1 VRRVTGRSVQANVA
15 AIADSLPASQRRV
28 AELVVRDPEAVAFG
42 TVSSVAALTG
52 TSNPTV
58 IRFAAQLG
66 FDGFTALRDAVR
78 VEVSQQIQSAIGRIH
93 QPSSGPLL
101 ERALAVETAN
111 VERTL
116 SAIDDDALQRAT
128 ELLTDLDRRLWVL
141 PNTQLQGLAA
151 HFADD
156 LQLCR
161 PRVVLLTG
169 SEFRIA
175 TVLARLRP
183 GDVLLSLDTQR
194 HERWLVR
201 IQRSA
206 VQRSAIP
213 LAITDRLPCSL
224 DLTGGL
230 ALTFACDTTSPFES
244 QVGLVAL
251 ANLLV
256 SAVVER
262 LRPEVADRVERLEE
276 TWVDNALF
284 DV

>member
-1 VRRVTGRSVQANVA
+1 VRGVSGRSVQANVA

-42 TVSSVAALTG
+42 TVGSVAAKSG

-58 IRFAAQLG
+58 IRFAARLG

-78 VEVSQQIQSAIGRIH
+78 DEVSRQIQSAIGRVN

-116 SAIDDDALQRAT
+116 AALDDATLSRAT
-128 ELLTDLDRRLWVL
+128 DLLADLDRRVWVL
-141 PNTQLQGLAA
+141 PNSQMQGVAA
-151 HFADD
+151 HLADD

-161 PRVVLLTG
+161 PRVVLLSG

-175 TVLARLRP
+175 TALARLRP
-183 GDVLLSLDTQR
+183 GDVVLSLDTQR

-201 IQRSA
+201 VQRSA
-206 VQRSAIP
+206 VQRGAVP
-213 LAITDRLPCSL
+213 LAVTDRLPCSL
-224 DLTGGL
+224 DITGGL
-230 ALTFACDTTSPFES
+230 ALTFACDTTNPFES
-244 QVGLVAL
+244 QVGLLAL

-262 LRPEVADRVERLEE
+262 LRPKVADRVERLEQ
-276 TWVDNALF
+276 TWVDNDLF

>member
-1 VRRVTGRSVQANVA
+1 VRVVSGRSVQASVA
-15 AIADSLPASQRRV
+15 AIAGSLPESQRRV

-42 TVSSVAALTG
+42 TVGSVAQKTG

-58 IRFAAQLG
+58 IRFASRLG
-66 FDGFTALRDAVR
+66 FDGFIALRDAVR
-78 VEVSQQIQSAIGRIH
+78 DEVSQQIRSAIGRVN

-101 ERALAVETAN
+101 ERALAVELAN

-116 SAIDDDALQRAT
+116 GAVDDQRLAQAT
-128 ELLTDLDRRLWVL
+128 DLLTDLDRRLWVL
-141 PNTQLQGLAA
+141 PSSQMQGVAGHL
-151 HFADD
+151 ADD

-175 TVLARLRP
+175 TALARLRA
-183 GDVLLSLDTQR
+183 GDVVLSLDTQR

-201 IQRSA
+201 VQRSA
-206 VQRSAIP
+206 VHRGGVP
-213 LAITDRLPCSL
+213 LVVTDRLPCSL

-244 QVGLVAL
+244 QVGLLAL

-256 SAVVER
+256 SATVER
-262 LRPEVADRVERLEE
+262 LRPTVADRVERLEQ
-276 TWVDNALF
+276 TWVEDDLF

>member
-1 VRRVTGRSVQANVA
+1 VSGRSVQANVA

-42 TVSSVAALTG
+42 TVGSVAAKSG

-58 IRFAAQLG
+58 IRFATQLG
-66 FDGFTALRDAVR
+66 FDGFIALRDAVR
-78 VEVSQQIQSAIGRIH
+78 DEVSQQIQSAIGRVN
-93 QPSSGPLL
+93 QEPSGPLL
-101 ERALAVETAN
+101 GRALAVEAAN

-116 SAIDDDALQRAT
+116 GAIDDAMLLRAT
-128 ELLTDLDRRLWVL
+128 DLLTDLDRRLWIL
-141 PNTQLQGLAA
+141 PNSQMQGIAGHL
-151 HFADD
+151 ADD

-161 PRVVLLTG
+161 PRVVLLSG
-169 SEFRIA
+169 SEFRIVTA
-175 TVLARLRP
+175 LARIRP

-201 IQRSA
+201 VQRSA
-206 VQRSAIP
+206 VQRGALP

-224 DLTGGL
+224 DLSGGL

-244 QVGLVAL
+244 QVGLLAL

-262 LRPEVADRVERLEE
+262 LRPAVADRVERLEQ
-276 TWVDNALF
+276 TWIGNDLF

>member
-1 VRRVTGRSVQANVA
+1 MTGRSVQANVA
-15 AIADSLPASQRRV
+15 AVADSLPASQRRV

-42 TVSSVAALTG
+42 TVSSVAAATG

-66 FDGFTALRDAVR
+66 FDGFTGLRDAVR
-78 VEVSQQIQSAIGRIH
+78 DEVSQQIQSAIGRVR
-93 QPSSGPLL
+93 QPPAGPLL
-101 ERALAVETAN
+101 DQARAVELAN
-111 VERTL
+111 VERTFAAL
-116 SAIDDDALQRAT
+116 DDAVLARAT
-128 ELLTDLDRRLWVL
+128 DLLSDVDRRLWIL
-141 PNTQLQGLAA
+141 PSSQMQGVASHL
-151 HFADD
+151 ADD

-175 TVLARLRP
+175 TALARLRP

-201 IQRSA
+201 
-206 VQRSAIP
+206 VQRAAVRRAAVPIVM
-213 LAITDRLPCSL
+213 TDRLPCSL
-224 DLTGGL
+224 DLSAGL
-230 ALTFACDTTSPFES
+230 AITFACDTTSPFES
-244 QVGLVAL
+244 QVGLLAM

-262 LRPEVADRVERLEE
+262 LRPTVADRVERLEE
-276 TWVDNALF
+276 TWVGNDLF

>member
-1 VRRVTGRSVQANVA
+1 MTGRSVQANVA
-15 AIADSLPASQRRV
+15 AVADSLPASQRRV

-42 TVSSVAALTG
+42 TVSSVAAATG

-66 FDGFTALRDAVR
+66 FDGFTGLRDAVR
-78 VEVSQQIQSAIGRIH
+78 DEVSQQIQSAIGRVR
-93 QPSSGPLL
+93 QPPAGPLL
-101 ERALAVETAN
+101 DQARAVELAN
-111 VERTL
+111 VERTFAAL
-116 SAIDDDALQRAT
+116 DDAVLARAT
-128 ELLTDLDRRLWVL
+128 DLLSDVDRRLWIL
-141 PNTQLQGLAA
+141 PSSQMQGVASHL
-151 HFADD
+151 ADD

-175 TVLARLRP
+175 TALARLRP

-201 IQRSA
+201 VQRAA
-206 VQRSAIP
+206 VQRAAVPIVM
-213 LAITDRLPCSL
+213 TDRLPCSL
-224 DLTGGL
+224 DLSAGL
-230 ALTFACDTTSPFES
+230 AITFACDTTSPFES
-244 QVGLVAL
+244 QVGLLAM

-262 LRPEVADRVERLEE
+262 LRPTVADRVERLEE
-276 TWVDNALF
+276 TWVGNDLF

>member
-28 AELVVRDPEAVAFG
+28 AELVVRDPESVAFG
-42 TVSSVAALTG
+42 TVSSVAAKTG

-78 VEVSQQIQSAIGRIH
+78 DEVSQQIRSAIGRVR

-111 VERTL
+111 IERTL
-116 SAIDDDALQRAT
+116 GAVDDVTLEGAT
-128 ELLTDLDRRLWVL
+128 DLLADLDRRLWIL
-141 PNTQLQGLAA
+141 PSSQMQGVASHL
-151 HFADD
+151 ADD

-161 PRVVLLTG
+161 PRVVLLSG

-175 TVLARLRP
+175 TALARLRP

-201 IQRSA
+201 
-206 VQRSAIP
+206 VQRSSVQRGAIP
-213 LAITDRLPCSL
+213 VAITDRLPCSL
-224 DLTGGL
+224 DLTGGI
-230 ALTFACDTTSPFES
+230 ALTFACETTSPFES
-244 QVGLVAL
+244 QVGMLAL

-262 LRPEVADRVERLEE
+262 LRPAVADRVERLEE
-276 TWVDNALF
+276 TWVGNDLF